1 MTYVATGPKYGT
13 DLTSLWKKNIGTK
26 YFERN
31 KTEGI
36 MQNTAICQ
44 SLLNYTFCFRVGE
57 R

>member
-1 MTYVATGPKYGT
+1 MTYISTSPKYGT
-13 DLTSLWKKNIGTK
+13 DLTGLWKKILEL